1 MNALTLEAVQAKFG
15 GIILEEHERDRVL
28 AHIVLAGCGSLA
40 VQIILDPAAPDG
52 VRVYCTRHQ
61 PAMEDFVREA
71 LGLPRILRAAND
83 NKPKAEPED
92 DSIDAE
98 TLIGMEF
105 PPLSYVIPGYVVEGL
120 TVLGGKPKL
129 GKSWWAYDTGIA
141 VGTGGRAMGKI
152 ECEQGDVLY
161 LALEDNRRR
170 IQSRIRMVCP
180 MSKQLGINLSRLTVR
195 TRAPRIDTGL
205 LVQLEKWRT
214 SVAKPRL
221 IIIDVWLKVRPPRK
235 SGVDPYAADYADAAP
250 LQRYASEHRLAIVIV
265 THTRKMAAED
275 PIESISG
282 TNGITG
288 AADAVLVLSRD
299 SKGYTLYGR
308 GRDIEEIETA
318 MRFDA
323 GRWTILGDATEV
335 RRSAERKKILEA
347 IETAGK
353 PIGPKVIAELS
364 GLKYENVRAMLFQM
378 EKAGEVKRAA
388 RGLYSAAT
396 NATNDNNAT
405 NDQKEEAA

>member
-1 MNALTLEAVQAKFG
+1 
-15 GIILEEHERDRVL
+15 
-28 AHIVLAGCGSLA
+28 
-40 VQIILDPAAPDG
+40 
-52 VRVYCTRHQ
+52 
-61 PAMEDFVREA
+61 
-71 LGLPRILRAAND
+71 
-83 NKPKAEPED
+83 
-92 DSIDAE
+92 
-98 TLIGMEF
+98 
-105 PPLSYVIPGYVVEGL
+105 
-120 TVLGGKPKL
+120 
-129 GKSWWAYDTGIA
+129 
-141 VGTGGRAMGKI
+141 
-152 ECEQGDVLY
+152 
-161 LALEDNRRR
+161 
-170 IQSRIRMVCP
+170 
-180 MSKQLGINLSRLTVR
+180 
-195 TRAPRIDTGL
+195 L